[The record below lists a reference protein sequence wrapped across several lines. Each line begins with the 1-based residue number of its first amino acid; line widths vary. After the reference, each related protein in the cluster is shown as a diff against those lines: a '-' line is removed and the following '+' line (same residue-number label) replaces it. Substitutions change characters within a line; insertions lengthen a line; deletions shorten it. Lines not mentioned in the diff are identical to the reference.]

1 MEQQQQKEK
10 RTSKEQSQQ
19 ENSPLPAIPP
29 ATIAGY
35 GVVGLTRGHR
45 VRRRLQALKN
55 SLAIT
60 LGRLAKDGTLV
71 VLWPGLPLHPVLF
84 FIAGSLRPLF
94 QRVHVFSPEG
104 SKTFEVYILAAGYKR
119 EKADS
124 KVPGMGGLEL
134 RSFFED
140 TWRCDGLDDVLLWTL
155 APMAE
160 DEETNVGITGK
171 GLILGYTQL
180 WKTWGTKLTSLAL
193 DLGMLLGQDDGMAS
207 PTSGKKSTRTK
218 AARAKER
225 AKNRDKKPPE
235 AAPKLPKPKETDVT
249 KKTAPKEQPAAD
261 EPDKVSEK
269 PKAEAQEASE
279 KPRADGAEEASEK
292 PDEEAPEKP
301 KDQEASGEPRDEASH
316 SPKAPEAA
324 KGAPEVTVKTAAAVS
339 EQREEK
345 QDEDTRQPDTK
356 GERDRRPSDPDPKG
370 SSRRS
375 KPGGWA
381 RRQVPFGAKL
391 HPVEDDAKPRRPRFV
406 LKRAM
411 PSLSCSL
418 GASPGNKYLQPDYE
432 ELAEKHPLIHKAL
445 EVARHGKQ
453 KHWDLDNEESAGGR
467 GSMTDGLRFSTLEDP
482 STAHASQVSSL
493 ETISPVE
500 PNS

>member
-1 MEQQQQKEK
+1 MKLNVA
-10 RTSKEQSQQ
+10 RCGSKENKQVRFRGSQ
-19 ENSPLPAIPP
+19 
-29 ATIAGY
+29 
-35 GVVGLTRGHR
+35 
-45 VRRRLQALKN
+45 K
-55 SLAIT
+55 
-60 LGRLAKDGTLV
+60 
-71 VLWPGLPLHPVLF
+71 
-84 FIAGSLRPLF
+84 
-94 QRVHVFSPEG
+94 
-104 SKTFEVYILAAGYKR
+104 
-119 EKADS
+119 
-124 KVPGMGGLEL
+124 
-134 RSFFED
+134 
-140 TWRCDGLDDVLLWTL
+140 
-155 APMAE
+155 
-160 DEETNVGITGK
+160 
-171 GLILGYTQL
+171 
-180 WKTWGTKLTSLAL
+180 
-193 DLGMLLGQDDGMAS
+193 DDGMAS
-207 PTSGKKSTRTK
+207 PTSGQKSTRTK

-391 HPVEDDAKPRRPRFV
+391 HPVEDRLRSGAGIAAAEPEWHGERSR
-406 LKRAM
+406 
-411 PSLSCSL
+411 
-418 GASPGNKYLQPDYE
+418 GASQCSNQGNSPHGEMLQWHGSRGTPRASTRATLF
-432 ELAEKHPLIHKAL
+432 LAA
-445 EVARHGKQ
+445 
-453 KHWDLDNEESAGGR
+453 
-467 GSMTDGLRFSTLEDP
+467 
-482 STAHASQVSSL
+482 
-493 ETISPVE
+493 
-500 PNS
+500 